1 MRGYFFTIMRKLM
14 QTEMSSQLFLIT
26 SDLVSPGTVIFL
38 HMLQMH
44 KYAMAQT
51 VECPVLSCLCM
62 PKNGFLFAHTV
73 VTLDCVYFYDF
84 SWRHG

>member
-1 MRGYFFTIMRKLM
+1 M
-14 QTEMSSQLFLIT
+14 QSEMSSQLYLIT

-38 HMLQMH
+38 HMLQMY

-62 PKNGFLFAHTV
+62 PKNALLFALTMF
-73 VTLDCVYFYDF
+73 TLDCVYFHDF
-84 SWRHG
+84 SSRHG